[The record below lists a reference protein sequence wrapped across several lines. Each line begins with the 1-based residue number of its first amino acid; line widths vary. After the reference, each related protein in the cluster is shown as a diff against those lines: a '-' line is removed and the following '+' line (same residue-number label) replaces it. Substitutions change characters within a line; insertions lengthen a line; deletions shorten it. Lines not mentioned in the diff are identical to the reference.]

1 MYQTDNIKDLAREL
15 DIDYGSSSSS
25 ADQLRKIAEQ
35 VGIDNYN
42 SLYDND
48 KLEKRLRELKREKY
62 PDIRHVDATNNT
74 SNINIRDKKNLAANT
89 LKNKLQNNK
98 NNRVN
103 NNRMV
108 NELASKG
115 IQSMGVPKP
124 LADAAINSKIG
135 QKAIEKA
142 KKQNLALNL
151 LDKLT
156 NNSKS
161 ESGDQASDGGSVG
174 VKFSSKVIKRGL
186 ISCAFGFPIIIFICL
201 FMSASQIMIKSV
213 GLGNADLL
221 SDQNVQDKINKKEG
235 SDELSEEATEKEVSF
250 DFFIDD
256 NEDSIRNVKLGKS
269 NLVEIASIKY
279 YKRKYNEADLEQ
291 LEDFYPDV
299 RDLSNKY
306 DKNLV
311 YDFFFKMYNLF
322 IYYKNNEDYNV
333 TLDLPL
339 LMATLTIQSDDMSVI
354 FSSNLSNEERKKKYN
369 DKNLDSEDYADFD
382 YYKDWSWYELTPSNS
397 AHDMEILAQHMVSRQ
412 VRESCVDSSG
422 NEVKYNILKDNQIGT
437 QTLFCDEGQT
447 YKTGEPYFDKDDV
460 KYKEFLKEFI
470 EKKYYESGTLENS
483 NNNSNN
489 NNSSSTGAWKNWK
502 QCGES
507 WSNIIVPKSNQNM
520 CQIGCLITSIT
531 IQIAR
536 SGTAIVTD
544 SIDPGIAVKKYSFVS
559 GGNFIW
565 SSTTNLAPNF
575 KYKTAINLS
584 GMSKESIAK
593 KLSSY
598 DSNKYYIV
606 IAVSKK
612 NKNKSNHYVALDYVD
627 LQTNDLYML
636 DPGSSKDTNLYSTY
650 KVYKAHIYEKK
661 D

>member
-1 MYQTDNIKDLAREL
+1 MSEEEL
-15 DIDYGSSSSS
+15 NQNNDQKMLS
-25 ADQLRKIAEQ
+25 AAEIQKRRNVANNANNVRAAAEIA
-35 VGIDNYN
+35 
-42 SLYDND
+42 S
-48 KLEKRLRELKREKY
+48 K
-62 PDIRHVDATNNT
+62 TNNPYAKAAGT
-74 SNINIRDKKNLAANT
+74 AVKVADKISGGKASEKLGKTLNTAMKMQGLKGKAMQAAM
-89 LKNKLQNNK
+89 NK
-98 NNRVN
+98 
-103 NNRMV
+103 M
-108 NELASKG
+108 
-115 IQSMGVPKP
+115 
-124 LADAAINSKIG
+124 
-135 QKAIEKA
+135 
-142 KKQNLALNL
+142 
-151 LDKLT
+151 
-156 NNSKS
+156 S
-161 ESGDQASDGGSVG
+161 ESGTSNRIAAATNKKNGIPNTPLKKGLLSGSNVEESTSKTKEIEDQASDGGSAGFKV
-174 VKFSSKVIKRGL
+174 SSKVIKWGL
-186 ISCAFGFPIIIFICL
+186 WACAFGFPIMIIICL

-213 GLGNADLL
+213 GLGNADSL

-235 SDELSEEATEKEVSF
+235 SEELSEEATEKEVSF
-250 DFFIDD
+250 DLFIDD
-256 NEDSIRNVKLGKS
+256 EEDSIRNVKLGKS
-269 NLVEIASIKY
+269 NLVQIASIKY

-382 YYKDWSWYELTPSNS
+382 YYKDWSWYELTPNNS

-412 VRESCVDSSG
+412 VRESCIDSSG

-447 YKTGEPYFDKDDV
+447 YKTGEPYFDKDDS

-470 EKKYYESGTLENS
+470 EKKYYESGTIENS
-483 NNNSNN
+483 NNNS

-507 WSNIIVPKSNQNM
+507 WSNIIVPNSNETM
-520 CQIGCLITSIT
+520 CQIGCLITSVT

-544 SIDPGIAVKKYSFVS
+544 SIDPGIAVKKYSFAS
-559 GGNFIW
+559 GGNFKW
-565 SSTTNLAPNF
+565 DSTTNLAPNF
-575 KYKTAINLS
+575 KYKTAINLA
-584 GMSKESIAK
+584 GMSKDSIAK

-606 IAVSKK
+606 LAVSKI
-612 NKNKSNHYVALDYVD
+612 NKNKAHHYVALDYVD
-627 LQTNDLYML
+627 LQTNDIYML